1 MKETLK
7 RLIGILL
14 TVVMVVG
21 LMPVLP
27 GFTLGVSAADGLNLQ
42 GETDPPEAVL
52 NLSGEGTEA
61 SPYLIS
67 NKDDFTVFRDW
78 VNGGNSCENQ
88 YFRLT
93 GNIDLEGN
101 ENDQHAA
108 IGNPNVPF
116 KGHFDGAGYSVL
128 NICILKGSAY
138 ANNKTGDYQGL
149 FGYIGEG
156 GSVKN
161 VSVSGKITA
170 LRYIGGIAGYSDGV
184 IENCTN
190 RCTISMENYSF
201 NYCGYVGGIVG
212 SSGAD
217 IISCGN
223 YGSVSGDPANIDSN
237 FRLNHFGGIA
247 GESRGGNILNCYNT
261 AEVRNNDALSGDR
274 PPGVSSR
281 LYAGY
286 HNSYNT
292 GGITGEKKN
301 GIIKNC
307 YNTGNIL
314 GATIN
319 AAKAAGIA
327 SYYDQMLG
335 LR

>member
-156 GSVKN
+156 GIQRRSYRKLHKPLHYFH
-161 VSVSGKITA
+161 GKLFI
-170 LRYIGGIAGYSDGV
+170 
-184 IENCTN
+184 
-190 RCTISMENYSF
+190 
-201 NYCGYVGGIVG
+201 
-212 SSGAD
+212 
-217 IISCGN
+217 
-223 YGSVSGDPANIDSN
+223 
-237 FRLNHFGGIA
+237 
-247 GESRGGNILNCYNT
+247 
-261 AEVRNNDALSGDR
+261 
-274 PPGVSSR
+274 
-281 LYAGY
+281 
-286 HNSYNT
+286 
-292 GGITGEKKN
+292 
-301 GIIKNC
+301 
-307 YNTGNIL
+307 
-314 GATIN
+314 
-319 AAKAAGIA
+319 
-327 SYYDQMLG
+327 
-335 LR
+335 